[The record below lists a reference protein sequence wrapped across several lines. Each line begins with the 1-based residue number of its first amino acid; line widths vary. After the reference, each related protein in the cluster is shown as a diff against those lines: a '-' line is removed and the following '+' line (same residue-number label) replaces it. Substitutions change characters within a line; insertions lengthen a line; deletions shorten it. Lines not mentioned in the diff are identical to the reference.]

1 MYKLLLV
8 DDHDLVRYGIKR
20 ALLEHLAELDRID
33 EASTGQQAL
42 GLAQQT
48 AYNLILLDISLP
60 DRNGLDLLTQ
70 MREYFPK
77 TAVILLSMHPERDY
91 AIRAF
96 RAGASGYLH
105 KAIPFEKLVHAVS
118 KVLQGEMYISP
129 AVAALLV
136 QEVAAGGGDVPLHSG
151 LSDREFQVVGMI
163 CNGKTPTE
171 MAEMLGVSIKTIST
185 YRARIMS
192 KLRIKTNADIINYCN
207 NNHLS
212 L

>member
-136 QEVAAGGGDVPLHSG
+136 QEVAAGGGRCPPALRPVRSRVPGGRHDL
-151 LSDREFQVVGMI
+151 QWQ
-163 CNGKTPTE
+163 
-171 MAEMLGVSIKTIST
+171 
-185 YRARIMS
+185 
-192 KLRIKTNADIINYCN
+192 NADRNGRNARCQHKDHQYLPGP
-207 NNHLS
+207 NHVKAQNQDQC
-212 L
+212 